1 MSRINLQRYLIIS
14 LFLLAGAVF
23 GAIYAVNKADMAS
36 AEGYLRD
43 FFSSEY
49 DVRETLVTGLKQNG
63 IIFLILFA
71 GAWTRAG
78 ILLPPAVGAFKGFS
92 AGAAAV
98 MFYRAFGI
106 EGGLIILAVMPKNI
120 LLLGT
125 IVLFGTACF
134 YNALSKERTQ
144 SGFLGRFL
152 IKCAAAA
159 VLFAAAALCD
169 AYVTSAVMGKI
180 AGYFL

>member
-78 ILLPPAVGAFKGFS
+78 ILLPPAVGAFKDF
-92 AGAAAV
+92 
-98 MFYRAFGI
+98 R
-106 EGGLIILAVMPKNI
+106 P
-120 LLLGT
+120 
-125 IVLFGTACF
+125 
-134 YNALSKERTQ
+134 ER
-144 SGFLGRFL
+144 RR
-152 IKCAAAA
+152 
-159 VLFAAAALCD
+159 
-169 AYVTSAVMGKI
+169 
-180 AGYFL
+180 